1 MATKD
6 ASDPEDK
13 GQQGAF
19 NPETG
24 EFNWDCS
31 CLGGMAHGPC
41 GEEFKSAFSCF
52 MLSNDEPKGMN
63 CIDHFKVMQKCFKK
77 YPDVYGAELAD
88 DAEGGPTPDVGDE
101 QPDIPDVP
109 VKANS
114 TPPIETDTASG
125 ESERTH
131 NIEGPKKK
139 VNSQRV

>member
-63 CIDHFKVMQKCFKK
+63 CIDHFKYVDHPSIHMHV
-77 YPDVYGAELAD
+77 PAT
-88 DAEGGPTPDVGDE
+88 DATPG
-101 QPDIPDVP
+101 
-109 VKANS
+109 
-114 TPPIETDTASG
+114 
-125 ESERTH
+125 
-131 NIEGPKKK
+131 
-139 VNSQRV
+139 